1 MVEGVEVKVPSFI
14 WVVTCFVMFLA
25 AMNPLVELKCNNSS
39 KANCK
44 NEYVSKFDEEKYK
57 NWTNVTYMQ
66 ADGNLTMLKLT
77 HGFVSCNN
85 KCNDCDEEQCVDW
98 SYEEMT
104 KLDDNLRNHSNETQG
119 DDEGLPDFLRNM
131 CQCADYCHGK
141 GNCEN
146 GFIKLPGSN
155 SMDSNWI
162 DMDCKTLEADHNATE
177 NGNSGKICGLV
188 ELYTQ
193 ACILTIACIVM
204 MILLQITMLGL
215 EYVNFDSFLDG
226 RFRCLFRPYW
236 FKKGLYMILAFLC
249 LSVQLYTFFLV
260 TTETDKNLEA
270 YFEVMKGEF
279 KYNWMTRGY
288 FLFIIAI
295 GGSCLTILT
304 MFFCM
309 HRVER
314 QKKKSYRN
322 DIHGISTESVLAR
335 KF

>member
-25 AMNPLVELKCNNSS
+25 AMNPLVELKCKNGAE
-39 KANCK
+39 KNCK
-44 NEYVSKFDEEKYK
+44 NAYVSKFDVVKWN
-57 NWTNVTYMQ
+57 NWTGVTYMQ

-85 KCNDCDEEQCVDW
+85 SCDDCDENQCLDW
-98 SYEEMT
+98 SYEEMK
-104 KLDDNLRNHSNETQG
+104 KLDDKLREKKDEVGG
-119 DDEGLPDFLRNM
+119 DLDGLPDFLKNM
-131 CQCADYCHGK
+131 CHCADYCHGK

-146 GFIKLPGSN
+146 GFIKLPGNN

-226 RFRCLFRPYW
+226 RCRCLFRPYR
-236 FKKGLYMILAFLC
+236 FKKALYMILACLC
-249 LSVQLYTFFLV
+249 LFVQVYTFILV
-260 TTETDKNLEA
+260 KTKTDKNLEA

-279 KYNWMTRGY
+279 EYNWNTRGY

-304 MFFCM
+304 MVFFM
-309 HRVER
+309 HPVER